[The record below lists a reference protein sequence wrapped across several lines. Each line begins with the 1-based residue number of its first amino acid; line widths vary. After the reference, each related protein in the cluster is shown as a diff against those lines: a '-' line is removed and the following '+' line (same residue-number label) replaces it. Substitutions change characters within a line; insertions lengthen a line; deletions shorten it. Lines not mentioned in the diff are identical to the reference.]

1 MNSLD
6 FRECYTVFQLAAV
19 SWSTFHFNCGK
30 LFLCFTNILLEFT
43 YWTEKVLL
51 TFISHALSFKL
62 FSPQKSGQQPHS
74 VEVQSPFPLQWRL
87 KFVELC
93 CTLFTLT
100 FLHLT
105 VKRQNKSAKNAS
117 HILDVGHP
125 ILLNNCFACY
135 NGTYLD
141 CFLYH
146 RVCIWQ
152 NSAHWH
158 VLFGP
163 LLSPISLHHATYL
176 LPPHMLYIS
185 SVWRNN
191 TILGKEFYWFKTYI

>member
-1 MNSLD
+1 MGNCFCVLPTYCLSLLIGQRKY
-6 FRECYTVFQLAAV
+6 F
-19 SWSTFHFNCGK
+19 
-30 LFLCFTNILLEFT
+30 
-43 YWTEKVLL
+43 L

-105 VKRQNKSAKNAS
+105 VKRQNKSAKNVS

-125 ILLNNCFACY
+125 ILLNCFACY

-152 NSAHWH
+152 NSVHWH

-163 LLSPISLHHATYL
+163 LLSPISLHRATYL